1 MNRLRAY
8 LWVAIATITMIPFAL
23 LSLVIGPLPYSQRYY
38 IISRWTKFV
47 LWTLRLICG
56 VRMEIEGAENIPQQ
70 AAVVL
75 SKHQSAWETFAFQAV
90 FPPQVWVLKRELLRL
105 PLFGWG
111 LKALE
116 PVAIDR
122 SKGRQA
128 GTQLLEQGSDRL
140 ARGIW
145 VVIFPE
151 GTRTA
156 VGEHKRFKT
165 GGARLA
171 AHTGAPVVPVAHN
184 AGLVWPR
191 RSLPARPGVVTVSI
205 GPVIDSRGRD
215 AEDINA
221 EAEAWIEART
231 RELEARANG
240 AAS

>member
-1 MNRLRAY
+1 MNRLRAW

-23 LSLVIGPLPYSQRYY
+23 LSLVIGPLPFFRRYY
-38 IISRWTKFV
+38 IITRWTRLL
-47 LWTLRLICG
+47 LWLLRVICG
-56 VRMEIEGAENIPQQ
+56 IRVEVEGAEHLPQH
-70 AAVVL
+70 AAVIL
-75 SKHQSAWETFAFQAV
+75 SKHQSAWETFAFQAI
-90 FPPQVWVLKRELLRL
+90 FPPQVWVLKRELLRI
-105 PLFGWG
+105 PFFGWG

-128 GTQLLEQGSDRL
+128 GSQLLEQGAERL
-140 ARGIW
+140 SRGIW

-151 GTRTA
+151 GTRAA

-191 RSLPARPGVVTVSI
+191 RSAPARPGVITVSI
-205 GPVIDSRGRD
+205 GPVIDSRGRS

-231 RELEARANG
+231 RELEAKASG
-240 AAS
+240 ALA